1 MEVLILNA
9 SPRAPKSNSK
19 KYASIFSKY
28 CKVKTSYHNIS
39 KTNHLEICSY
49 FENYSDVLLVFP
61 LYADAI
67 PVTLL
72 NFFKTL
78 EKNPPENKPTV
89 SVLINCGFIE
99 HYQNDVAIKMVK
111 LFCKENSFKFGSV
124 LKIGSGEAILET
136 PFKILAVNKIKK
148 LSKSITNKK
157 YAEFKVTM
165 PLTKNMFVKASTSY
179 WISLGNKNSITKEQM
194 ETMKIEDK

>member
-1 MEVLILNA
+1 MPYSIKPA
-9 SPRAPKSNSK
+9 RPSAHPRHSG
-19 KYASIFSKY
+19 Y
-28 CKVKTSYHNIS
+28 NIS

-78 EKNPPENKPTV
+78 EENPPENKPTV

-99 HYQNDVAIKMVK
+99 HYQNNTAIKMVK
-111 LFCKENSFKFGSV
+111 LFCNENNFKFGSV
-124 LKIGSGEAILET
+124 LKIGSGEAILKT

-179 WISLGNKNSITKEQM
+179 WLSLGNKNSITKEQM
-194 ETMKIEDK
+194 ETMKIEGS